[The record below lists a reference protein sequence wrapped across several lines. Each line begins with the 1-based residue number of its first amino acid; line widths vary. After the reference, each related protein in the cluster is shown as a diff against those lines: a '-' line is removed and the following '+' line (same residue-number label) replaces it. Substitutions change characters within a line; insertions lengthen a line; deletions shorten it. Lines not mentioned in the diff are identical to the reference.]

1 MKYAKVED
9 WDSGISDC
17 WPIKKALETSLP
29 QLSQGIIFLLWWL
42 NEWSSFTQLKKHLP
56 IKRDDFYFP
65 ILISLYT
72 LYSKYMIVLYNLFVI
87 KVVLH
92 YLLGWKFSHINLEV
106 ISYPLFVFS
115 KGSRNK
121 ITSWNHGWSISCSF
135 DWCYTTHWSM
145 KMLKKHRLV
154 QEHCFEFMFCGHL
167 SKQQTVGPPR
177 ATSF

>member
-1 MKYAKVED
+1 MMTCQV
-9 WDSGISDC
+9 SHFPLI
-17 WPIKKALETSLP
+17 
-29 QLSQGIIFLLWWL
+29 Q
-42 NEWSSFTQLKKHLP
+42 KHLP

-106 ISYPLFVFS
+106 SYPLFVFS

-121 ITSWNHGWSISCSF
+121 ITS
-135 DWCYTTHWSM
+135 
-145 KMLKKHRLV
+145 
-154 QEHCFEFMFCGHL
+154 
-167 SKQQTVGPPR
+167 
-177 ATSF
+177 

>member
-1 MKYAKVED
+1 MMTCQV
-9 WDSGISDC
+9 
-17 WPIKKALETSLP
+17 SLFP
-29 QLSQGIIFLLWWL
+29 LIQ
-42 NEWSSFTQLKKHLP
+42 KHLP

-106 ISYPLFVFS
+106 SYPLFVFS

-121 ITSWNHGWSISCSF
+121 ITS
-135 DWCYTTHWSM
+135 
-145 KMLKKHRLV
+145 
-154 QEHCFEFMFCGHL
+154 
-167 SKQQTVGPPR
+167 
-177 ATSF
+177 